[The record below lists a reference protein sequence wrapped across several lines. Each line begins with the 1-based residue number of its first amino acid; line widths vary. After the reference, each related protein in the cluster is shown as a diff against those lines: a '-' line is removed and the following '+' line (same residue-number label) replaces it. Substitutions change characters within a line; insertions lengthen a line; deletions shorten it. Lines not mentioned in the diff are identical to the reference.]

1 MFLGRRS
8 TFRFS
13 VGLIKWRKGGSKVHI
28 ADDGRITVIFGTYV
42 GNSFLVSVSRENLVG
57 RRGMCGGRSVRG

>member
-8 TFRFS
+8 TIRFS
-13 VGLIKWRKGGSKVHI
+13 IGLIKWRKGGSKVRI
-28 ADDGRITVIFGTYV
+28 ADDGRVTVIFGTYV
-42 GNSFLVSVSRENLVG
+42 GNSFLVSVSRENLVR